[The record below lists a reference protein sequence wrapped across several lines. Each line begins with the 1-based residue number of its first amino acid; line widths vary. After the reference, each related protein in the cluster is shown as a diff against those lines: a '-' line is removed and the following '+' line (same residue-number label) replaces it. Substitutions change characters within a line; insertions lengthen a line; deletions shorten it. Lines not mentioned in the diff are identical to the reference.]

1 MSNLSLVNDA
11 LRLIG
16 VLPEG
21 QNASAEQGETAL
33 STVTELVDEWQDD
46 GIVVTWEPNPQ
57 LNGECSLV
65 GTELN
70 AVKYALAVKLCPE
83 YGREPPASLVMLANN
98 AVNKLIRQQI
108 NRALEA
114 VDTFLPVSEGNRQ
127 YWNIETD
134 S

>member
-21 QNASAEQGETAL
+21 QAASAEQGEIALRTA
-33 STVTELVDEWQDD
+33 TDLVDEWNDD
-46 GIVVTWEPNPQ
+46 GIIVTWDSNPTMDA
-57 LNGECSLV
+57 ECPLV

-83 YGREPPASLVMLANN
+83 YGREPSASLVMLANN

-108 NRALEA
+108 LRGLESVSSALPLE
-114 VDTFLPVSEGNRQ
+114 EGFRYGDIN
-127 YWNIETD
+127 YLDN
-134 S
+134 